1 MKSFFSILIVLSFSL
16 NCNAKENTIIFL
28 NPVIKYISTN
38 AKNASGYLTIKNN
51 TDKDIILLSVSSE
64 ISKSTE
70 IHDMKIQNDIMT
82 MQKIEMPI
90 IIPSNTKFM
99 LKPKGLHIM
108 FMKIKKQLIENRKE
122 EILFNFKNHGEFK
135 VLMKIKKNV
144 RYHNN
149 DDVKH
154 SHEHKKT
161 IKVIK

>member
-1 MKSFFSILIVLSFSL
+1 MKSFFSILIILLISL
-16 NCNAKENTIIFL
+16 NCNAKENTITFL
-28 NPVIKYISTN
+28 NPVIKYISKN
-38 AKNASGYLTIKNN
+38 AKNTSGYLTIKNN

-99 LKPKGLHIM
+99 LKPEGLHIM
-108 FMKIKKQLIENRKE
+108 FMKIKKQLIENSKE

-135 VLMKIKKNV
+135 VLMNIKKNV

-154 SHEHKKT
+154 SHEHKNT